1 MTCLTHVLIGRSLR
15 RNLPCYG
22 IVIDIL
28 STHIVVRDKVSH
40 SSLRLFEIVSRNID
54 IILLLILWL
63 RHFYNHYVFHYTDR
77 WGLYFRQF
85 NDLMRIYV
93 ISVWPAYKLL
103 FLKLSRGC
111 RWDCFIL
118 SPMSNKESTLP
129 QLISSIR
136 LICRWSYLFLLLNL
150 RWDHHRIV
158 R

>member
-1 MTCLTHVLIGRSLR
+1 MTGLTHVLIGRSLR
-15 RNLPCYG
+15 RNLPCYR
-22 IVIDIL
+22 IVVDIL
-28 STHIVVRDKVSH
+28 STYVVVRDKVSH

-63 RHFYNHYVFHYTDR
+63 RHLNNHYVFHYTDR

-111 RWDCFIL
+111 R
-118 SPMSNKESTLP
+118 
-129 QLISSIR
+129 
-136 LICRWSYLFLLLNL
+136 
-150 RWDHHRIV
+150 
-158 R
+158 